1 MTKILRLSLT
11 GFAAL
16 FIAILFVNV
25 NTVHAVESNKGVNDQ
40 TMSALAGTYYIPQGS
55 NDNGFASLKAALD
68 AINANGVSGAVTLLI
83 DADLNE
89 TGQALNLNNVSLTQT
104 NSLTIK
110 PAPDKTPTITI
121 SGSNTASLESVNAGI
136 AIYMTSWVTIDG
148 SNVAEGTSRDLTI
161 NFNSP
166 ASTGSYGIINVIGA
180 SNNVTI
186 KNTHVLYES
195 APVNPIGIRARWS
208 ANSETYP
215 EQLLIQNN
223 VIGSA
228 QNAYQEGVALFGS
241 SAPYRI
247 NASVIGNEIYARQRG
262 ITTFYVEGNVY
273 ANNTITIVG
282 TQVNPLF
289 YAGIYLAGSAGGTEI
304 TGNRISIERISFTT
318 ADRYAG
324 GIVVNLNANNTVIT
338 NNMISFPSSFV
349 VTDETSSSVNLYGFV
364 MNREGS
370 GDTYYIQHNSM
381 YMANLTAITG
391 RSAFIG
397 FEANGTLWPGINHSS
412 TFEVQNNIARNENA
426 LATSYIMQ
434 WPSTSGTLN
443 ADFNNYSISLV
454 SNANVGTYQGTVAK
468 TVTNWRTASG
478 KDANSVAR
486 NVNFVSETDLSLTG
500 SSLGDVNLSG
510 TPLASVT
517 VDINGTARSATNPY
531 MGAFES
537 DVSLVSIDDTA
548 IDSPSAFR
556 LSQNYPNPFN
566 PTTQISFEL
575 PNHSQVRLDVYSTTG
590 QLITTLVND
599 TRSAG
604 LHTVRF
610 DGTGLASGVYIY
622 RIVAGD
628 FVETQRMTLIK

>member
-11 GFAAL
+11 GFTAL

-25 NTVHAVESNKGVNDQ
+25 NTVHAVDSNKAVTDQ
-40 TMSALAGTYYIPQGS
+40 TMSALSGTYFIPQGS

-68 AINANGVSGAVTLLI
+68 AINANGVSGAVILLI
-83 DADLNE
+83 DADLDE

-110 PAPDKTPTITI
+110 PAPEKTPTITI

-208 ANSETYP
+208 ANTEAFP
-215 EQLLIQNN
+215 VQLLIQNN
-223 VIGSA
+223 VIGSEA
-228 QNAYQEGVALFGS
+228 NAYQEGIALFGS
-241 SAPYRI
+241 PAPFRI
-247 NASVIGNEIYARQRG
+247 VASVIGNEIYARQRG
-262 ITTFYVEGNVY
+262 ITTFYVEENVY
-273 ANNTITIVG
+273 ANNTITVVG

-289 YAGIYLAGSAGGTEI
+289 YAGVYIAGGDLGTDI
-304 TGNRISIERISFTT
+304 TSNRITIKGSSFTD
-318 ADRYAG
+318 AGRYAG
-324 GIVVNLNANNTVIT
+324 GVVINLNVGDTRIT
-338 NNMISFPSSFV
+338 NNMITFPSTFV
-349 VTDETSSSVNLYGFV
+349 ATGEASLNFYGVV
-364 MNREGS
+364 MQREGS
-370 GDTYYIQHNSM
+370 ATNTYYLQHNTV
-381 YMANLTAITG
+381 YMANIPAISG

-397 FEANGTLWPGINHSS
+397 FEANGSFWNGMNHSS
-412 TFEVQNNIARNENA
+412 TFEVQNNIARNANA
-426 LATSYIMQ
+426 LATSFIMY

-443 ADFNNYSISLV
+443 ADYNNYSISLV

-486 NVNFVSETDLSLTG
+486 NSEFVSETDLSLTG

-517 VDINGTARSATNPY
+517 VDINGTTRSATNPY
-531 MGAFES
+531 MGAFEG
-537 DVSLVSIDDTA
+537 DISLVSIDDLA
-548 IDSPSAFR
+548 IGTPSDFR

-575 PNHSQVRLDVYSTTG
+575 PYHSQVRLDVYSTTG
-590 QLITTLVND
+590 QLITTLVNE
-599 TRSAG
+599 TRPAG

-628 FVETQRMTLIK
+628 FVQTQRMTLIK